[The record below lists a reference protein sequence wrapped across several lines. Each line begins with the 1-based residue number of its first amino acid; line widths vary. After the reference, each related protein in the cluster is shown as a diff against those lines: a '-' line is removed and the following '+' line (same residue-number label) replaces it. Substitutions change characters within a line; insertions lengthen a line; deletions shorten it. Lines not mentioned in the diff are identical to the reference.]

1 MPQSHFVMPTL
12 YFVIVYWLS
21 RTQFKSTIFNRN
33 LTSILLLYL
42 YIISHVSSIIIVCG
56 VYKLE
61 STLLQVAVD
70 VVMDFR

>member
-1 MPQSHFVMPTL
+1 MPQSYFVMPTL
-12 YFVIVYWLS
+12 YFGIVYWLS
-21 RTQFKSTIFNRN
+21 GTQFKSAIFNRH
-33 LTSILLLYL
+33 LILFYFRTYILYL
-42 YIISHVSSIIIVCG
+42 MCPALCG